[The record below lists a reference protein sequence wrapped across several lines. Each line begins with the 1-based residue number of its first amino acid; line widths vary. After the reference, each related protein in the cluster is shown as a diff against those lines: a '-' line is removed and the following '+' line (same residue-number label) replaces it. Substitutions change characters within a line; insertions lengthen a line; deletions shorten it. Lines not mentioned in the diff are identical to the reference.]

1 MIRRLTMLLIALL
14 LALPAWTAGEATAA
28 GASYKV
34 GTKSLAVREDADS
47 GSAVKGYLK
56 QGTVVQVTEEKYG
69 WAKLSG
75 GGLKGWAAAH
85 FLVASSGPASAS
97 GSGSSVTTASAA
109 KDSGWKSVAGS
120 GVRLRSGPGTG
131 YDVVGS
137 VTTGDR
143 VKIVKQEGSWSRITT
158 ESGQTAWMSS
168 QYIGGSVAV
177 SSGGG
182 LGPAT
187 GSSRGSLQG
196 KLIAVDPGHGG
207 NDPGM
212 IGTTHGTEEK
222 DLTLSTS
229 KLLAEELRSL
239 GARVVM
245 TRTKDGEKPA
255 LPERV
260 KTAADAEAD
269 AFVSVHYNSAKNQAS
284 GTLVFYYSKSK
295 DAPLAHAVEG
305 RLQGLSLRS
314 NGIAFGD
321 YHVLRENRLPSVLVE
336 LGFLSNAKDEKEART
351 ASYQKAAAKAIAEGL
366 QDYFARKSS

>member
-1 MIRRLTMLLIALL
+1 MDEQPVHR
-14 LALPAWTAGEATAA
+14 
-28 GASYKV
+28 
-34 GTKSLAVREDADS
+34 
-47 GSAVKGYLK
+47 
-56 QGTVVQVTEEKYG
+56 
-69 WAKLSG
+69 
-75 GGLKGWAAAH
+75 
-85 FLVASSGPASAS
+85 
-97 GSGSSVTTASAA
+97 
-109 KDSGWKSVAGS
+109 
-120 GVRLRSGPGTG
+120 
-131 YDVVGS
+131 
-137 VTTGDR
+137 
-143 VKIVKQEGSWSRITT
+143 
-158 ESGQTAWMSS
+158 
-168 QYIGGSVAV
+168 GSVAV

-351 ASYQKAAAKAIAEGL
+351 ASYQKAAAKAIAEGFRIISPASPAERL
-366 QDYFARKSS
+366 PARLTKEGRSDRWIRIRSSSWGCSCSCWPASACCCSGVPAAAGADRMP

>member
-1 MIRRLTMLLIALL
+1 MIRRLTMLLVALV
-14 LALPAWTAGEATAA
+14 LALPSWTAGEATAA

-34 GTKSLAVREDADS
+34 GTKSLVVREDADGS
-47 GSAVKGYLK
+47 SAVKGYLK
-56 QGTVVQVTEEKYG
+56 QGTPVQVTEEKYG

-85 FLVASSGPASAS
+85 FLVAAS
-97 GSGSSVTTASAA
+97 GSAGSSSTGSSVTTASAS
-109 KDSGWKSVAGS
+109 KDSGWKTVSGS

-131 YDVVGS
+131 YGVLGS

-143 VKIVKQEGSWSRITT
+143 VKVLKQEGSWSRVTT

-168 QYIGGSVAV
+168 QYLGGSVAV

-182 LGPAT
+182 LGPAK

-260 KTAADAEAD
+260 KTAADAAAD

-295 DAPLAHAVEG
+295 DAPLAHAMEG

-314 NGIAFGD
+314 NGISFGD

-351 ASYQKAAAKAIAEGL
+351 ASYQRAAAKAVAEGL